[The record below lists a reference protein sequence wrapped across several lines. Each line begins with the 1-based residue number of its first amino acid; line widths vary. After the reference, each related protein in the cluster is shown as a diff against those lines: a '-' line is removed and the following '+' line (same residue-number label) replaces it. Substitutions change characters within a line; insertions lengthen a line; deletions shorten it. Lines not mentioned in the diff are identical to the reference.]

1 MSDRAIRRAG
11 SLGDERPSLLDYRT
25 GLTERQREHLNALL
39 AADQRP
45 PSPAETLEE
54 LERDTRAGRTV
65 KLDLRLAPD
74 EKVAWSEAARAKRD
88 DDERVDARG
97 AESGR
102 ARSPRQHVVAGDWGS
117 ALRAHRARPR
127 ERLKRTPRNLSMRR
141 PRCLILRPTTL

>member
-74 EKVAWSEAARAKRD
+74 EKVAWSEAARAKGMTTSEWMRA
-88 DDERVDARG
+88 VLNLAAR
-97 AESGR
+97 EVLVST
-102 ARSPRQHVVAGDWGS
+102 S
-117 ALRAHRARPR
+117 
-127 ERLKRTPRNLSMRR
+127 
-141 PRCLILRPTTL
+141 